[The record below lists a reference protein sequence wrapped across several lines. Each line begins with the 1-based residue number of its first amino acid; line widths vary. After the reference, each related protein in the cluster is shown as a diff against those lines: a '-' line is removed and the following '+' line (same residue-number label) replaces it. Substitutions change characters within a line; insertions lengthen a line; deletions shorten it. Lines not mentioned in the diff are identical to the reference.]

1 MFQQQ
6 SLDSQDV
13 CKAVKIKINDGNLN
27 LEGVEGVELEP
38 FATLPLAA
46 SYFL

>member
-1 MFQQQ
+1 MMSNNNNTHTQME
-6 SLDSQDV
+6 SLDQHV
-13 CKAVKIKINDGNLN
+13 RNLN

-38 FATLPLAA
+38 FATLPLAV